1 MVALIREL
9 ATRHCRGLLLI
20 GLLALAIAAFAGPGY
35 RITSLDF
42 VGSPIPVVL
51 KALADVSGTN
61 IAVAPD
67 VKGEITLK
75 LRNVTLEEALAI
87 IANMAN
93 LSYRLTGNT
102 YLVTPR
108 AETATRPASDI
119 GTEPPANAVVAL
131 TYISAADA
139 IGALNIAFK
148 DVAVKEIPGR
158 LVLSGPA
165 KRLIAAKV
173 LLAEIDLPG
182 KAATDVPP
190 AAEPEVAEMSYRV
203 KSVVAWQAKQYL
215 EELYK
220 GDGLTIRY
228 APQRLW
234 VENADAAPADAAA
247 WKSNE
252 LILRGPKPVVERA
265 LASVSR
271 IDVEMPQVEKRCG
284 VKRIYATQA
293 ISYLLE
299 RFQARGLTILTAPMT
314 FSEVASMAEG
324 EKAAASVKSNPV
336 GAMVRRDKDGNLNI
350 TEPIGD
356 FILRGPEDVVNQ
368 AVTALAAV
376 DIGPERVE
384 KIYTLRFL
392 KGDDAKK
399 KLDEI
404 YGQEGLQ
411 VTLAPAKRGTASK
424 AAVPGGESGAPAASG
439 KGGGA
444 EVFDLVLRGP
454 DPVVTRAQSLLL
466 TLDTAP
472 AQVSINTE
480 IVSLNSGEVNNL
492 GVNWSGI
499 IGTTNVA
506 GQASVNLN
514 ETQPSDPL
522 DLGRIVRAPINI
534 NATINALQT
543 ANKAKVINRPSTVVQ
558 NGEQA
563 TIHVGGQFFYETV
576 SAIANTGPVFSLNSV
591 NTGVTLQVRP
601 LVSSDGL
608 ITLEITSSVTETPTF
623 RKGISGAD
631 LPNIQENTSTTVVQV
646 RSGETLVIGGLMQ
659 SREEEQRQSVPGLG
673 KLPLIGSLFRS
684 KRVAPSQT
692 ELVILVTPSL
702 VGTGAPAPAPTPS
715 AGQ

>member
-1 MVALIREL
+1 MVALIRAL
-9 ATRHCRGLLLI
+9 AARQCRGLWLI
-20 GLLALAIAAFAGPGY
+20 GLLALAIAAAAGPGY

-67 VKGEITLK
+67 VKGDITLK
-75 LRNVTLEEALAI
+75 LRNVTLEEALTI

-108 AETATRPASDI
+108 VAESATRPTEVGA
-119 GTEPPANAVVAL
+119 EPPATAVVPL
-131 TYISAADA
+131 TAISAADA

-165 KRLIAAKV
+165 KRLLAAKA

-182 KAATDVPP
+182 KPADDVAP
-190 AAEPEVAEMSYRV
+190 AAEPDMAETSYHV
-203 KSVVAWQAKQYL
+203 KAVVAWQAKQYL

-234 VENADAAPADAAA
+234 VESAADAPADAAA

-252 LILRGPKPVVERA
+252 LILRGPKPVVARA
-265 LASVSR
+265 LASVAR
-271 IDVEMPQVEKRCG
+271 IDVEMPQVEHRCN

-324 EKAAASVKSNPV
+324 EKAAATVKNNPV
-336 GAMVRRDKDGNLNI
+336 GAMVRRDKDGTLNI

-356 FILRGPEDVVNQ
+356 FILRGPEDVVQQ
-368 AVTALAAV
+368 AMAALTAV
-376 DIGPERVE
+376 DIGPARVE

-404 YGQEGLQ
+404 YSQEGLQ
-411 VTLAPAKRGTASK
+411 VTLAPAKRGTAGK
-424 AAVPGGESGAPAASG
+424 AAGEGGGPPTAG
-439 KGGGA
+439 RGTGA

-480 IVSLNSGEVNNL
+480 IVSLNSGEVKNL

-499 IGTTNVA
+499 IGTTTVA
-506 GQASVNLN
+506 GQASVDFT
-514 ETQPSDPL
+514 EAQPSDPL
-522 DLGRIVRAPINI
+522 DLGRIVRAPLNI

-543 ANKAKVINRPSTVVQ
+543 ANKAKIINRPSTVVQ

-623 RKGISGAD
+623 RKGVSGAD
-631 LPNIQENTSTTVVQV
+631 LPTIQENSSTTVVQV

-673 KLPLIGSLFRS
+673 KLPLIGSMFRS